1 MGVSR
6 AAEGHRQL
14 RGACASV
21 GASGFKQIRCRIHA
35 FGVMLED
42 VGFQG
47 GGKLDGLFPSP
58 SALFRMFVLVMSSF
72 VLGHFEVSRCQQ
84 LFVLLLP

>member
-1 MGVSR
+1 
-6 AAEGHRQL
+6 
-14 RGACASV
+14 
-21 GASGFKQIRCRIHA
+21 
-35 FGVMLED
+35 MLED